1 MKEYSKEV
9 IEEGKLHNATNE
21 EIIDQLALLY
31 DRSMQIIE
39 GLIGQQN
46 ELLDSLTGTITC
58 KCECHDKIGVSHT
71 QPCCNRTYEPRD
83 MDTYNESG
91 IVLL

>member
-1 MKEYSKEV
+1 MREYSKEV

-46 ELLDSLTGTITC
+46 QLLESLTGSIVC
-58 KCECHDKIGVSHT
+58 PCECHDKPGVTHMAA
-71 QPCCNRTYEPRD
+71 CCNRTYEPRN
-83 MDTYNESG
+83 MDTFEEPK
-91 IVLL
+91 IILQ